1 MAVAACAGERG
12 AASLSGRH
20 ARMEKEKKEQ
30 GVKDENVIYRMGMR
44 WYKNR
49 RSDGL
54 KVLAGAEPIV

>member
-44 WYKNR
+44 
-49 RSDGL
+49 
-54 KVLAGAEPIV
+54 